1 MNSRKH
7 ISTPHQ
13 SAPTHTVDGYYGW
26 VIVAVG
32 AVLLGVSFGICYS
45 FGVFLSSL
53 QAEFSINRATV
64 SSIFSLYLFLVGVFS
79 IWGGRFCDRFGP
91 RIVVF
96 NMGIISGLS
105 LVLTSQVRFAWQL
118 YFTYSVLFSLG
129 TGAMYIIIM
138 ATASRWISN
147 HRSGAI
153 GITGAGAGLG
163 TVLVAPFSAWLI
175 SSYQWRNAYLIMG
188 IIAWITIIPLSLLLR
203 KNPTEPDLDP
213 VSQTPSDTPGAILA
227 ETIDLSISSVM
238 RTRQFRLLCFSW
250 FSYSLCLY
258 LVMGHIVPAV
268 EDLGVTPFRAAT
280 VLSLMTIVSIPSRL
294 VAGFMADRIEKRKV
308 IIGFALLIAVSM
320 TWLSW
325 ADQVWQYYLFAI
337 LFGVAYGGIDPPLVA
352 LVGDTFG
359 LSKVGQVMGV
369 LMISWGIGSAVGPYV
384 GGLSFDVTGT
394 YKMAFLAGGILVFV
408 MAICARWLGE
418 PT

>member
-1 MNSRKH
+1 MHKVH
-7 ISTPHQ
+7 QTPP
-13 SAPTHTVDGYYGW
+13 AHTVDGYYGW

-32 AVLLGVSFGICYS
+32 AILIGVSFGICYS

-53 QAEFSINRATV
+53 QAAFSINRATV

-79 IWGGRFCDRFGP
+79 IWGGRYCDRFGP
-91 RIVVF
+91 RIVVLI
-96 NMGIISGLS
+96 MGIISGLS

-138 ATASRWISN
+138 STASRWISV
-147 HRSGAI
+147 HRAGAI
-153 GITGAGAGLG
+153 GVIGAGAGLG

-175 SSYQWRNAYLIMG
+175 SSYQWRTAYFTMG
-188 IIAWITIIPLSLLLR
+188 IIAWITIIPLSLLLK
-203 KNPTEPDLDP
+203 KNPVEPDLEP
-213 VSQTPSDTPGAILA
+213 GSQTPSDTTGALKIKTVDLPIS
-227 ETIDLSISSVM
+227 TIM

-250 FSYSLCLY
+250 FCYSLCLY
-258 LVMGHIVPAV
+258 MVMGHIVPAL
-268 EDLGVTPFRAAT
+268 EDLGVTPFRAAA

-294 VAGFMADRIEKRKV
+294 VAGFMADRIEMRKV

-320 TWLSW
+320 VWVSL

-369 LMISWGIGSAVGPYV
+369 LMISWGIGSAAGPYL

-394 YKMAFLAGGILVFV
+394 YKMAFLAGGILVFI
-408 MAICARWLGE
+408 MAICARGLGNKRRSQHQR
-418 PT
+418 